1 MGSQNYFIR
10 QNVTQEE
17 VDQIYVGVHN
27 YFSIKLHHGDTF
39 TKFPDVK
46 YQKGKL
52 TYVDLIDI
60 DKFSLHVMEDVMY
73 DLGYGEEMDNEI
85 PIYYHYLV
93 PNEGL
98 DFGLRALGNDA
109 DVIRFS
115 KYVGECK
122 LFNVYTEH
130 GKTNLH
136 TYFCSPSK
144 VRLEVLDDDGEVD
157 VLDTGK
163 KVCSKLLL
171 CWAETG
177 SNEANEAN
185 IEEQMGNIEPEPS
198 IVYQP
203 TFEPT
208 TYVPELSYDELESF
222 DPFEGIIEEHMGEE
236 QEDGEEE
243 DEEGDEETSEEG
255 GDETSEE
262 GGDETSEEG
271 VEEGSEQ
278 RRHKKVSKEGD
289 VDYIVDEENKMDDV
303 AVDMTD
309 FRLNV
314 DGDVV
319 EDEILVDAFDAEM
332 MDNELFDSAV
342 FESKQAVKKMLTSYI
357 VSTRRNIKTIKDDK
371 GRLQA
376 KCKGSMPTFDVN
388 KDGIHIP
395 SQQRAESSNNSKD
408 KGSMVINKGGRG
420 KMTNPSLYSCT
431 WVLYV
436 SKVKDS
442 ETWMVKTFNPKHKC
456 LQTRNVVACT
466 AEFLSEH
473 LVEQVEENP
482 HIPVRAIKEQFQRKF
497 ELGVS
502 MMKAFRAKQR
512 AMQKL
517 HGDYSSQYGMLRDY
531 LEELVKR
538 NHGTTVKIEVE
549 PCTDPTSQ
557 TRQFRRIY
565 VCLGSLK
572 RGFKEIGRDLLGID
586 GAFMKGP
593 FPAENTSSWTWFLK
607 CLGDDL
613 DLTERSNFT
622 FVSDR
627 QKGIIQALEKV
638 FPCAEHRYCLR
649 HIHENMKL
657 NFKGLAYKEFIW
669 KLASATTEI
678 KFYKIMED
686 LKKFNNEAAIWLSKI
701 PPKHWSRSHFSG
713 RAHSDVLLNNMCES
727 LNSKLVDGRD
737 KPIITAL
744 EFIRE
749 YLMRRIVIVLKVIDA
764 NEDEMLTPY
773 AKSQMEAIKKEAAK
787 YTVAWNGGEHFQVSG
802 PFGDQRV
809 VDMRQKTCAC
819 RRWEL
824 TGIPCRHTVAAIWNM
839 EKNTQGNGLPEHC
852 VHQLYMMETWRR
864 VYSHKVF
871 PINGKSMWPTSRIP
885 TTLTAPKH
893 HKPIG
898 RPRKVRRKSKTENE
912 DIVTGTKLNKKNTIN
927 HCQKCGNRGHNS
939 RTCKGQKEQ
948 S

>member
-27 YFSIKLHHGDTF
+27 YFSIKLHHGGTF

-60 DKFSLHVMEDVMY
+60 DKFSVHVMEDVMY
-73 DLGYGEEMDNEI
+73 DLGYGQEMDNEI
-85 PIYYHYLV
+85 PICYHYLV

-98 DFGLRALGNDA
+98 DFRLRALGNDA

-144 VRLEVLDDDGEVD
+144 VRLEVIDNNGEVD

-177 SNEANEAN
+177 SSSGSGYCNEAN
-185 IEEQMGNIEPEPS
+185 IDKQMGNIEPEPS

-208 TYVPELSYDELESF
+208 TYVPELNYDELETF
-222 DPFEGIIEEHMGEE
+222 DPFEGNIEEHMGEE
-236 QEDGEEE
+236 QEDEEEE
-243 DEEGDEETSEEG
+243 DEEGDEETIEEGDEETSEEG
-255 GDETSEE
+255 GDEI
-262 GGDETSEEG
+262 SEEG
-271 VEEGSEQ
+271 VEEISEQ

-319 EDEILVDAFDAEM
+319 EDEVLGDAFDVEM
-332 MDNELFDSAV
+332 MDNELFDSAGESDDNETSVRKRKLRAIRQQNHKSDGFYVGQV
-342 FESKQAVKKMLTSYI
+342 FENKQAVKKMLTSNI

-371 GRLQA
+371 GRLQV

-408 KGSMVINKGGRG
+408 KGSMVKNKGGRG

-436 SKVKDS
+436 SK
-442 ETWMVKTFNPKHKC
+442 
-456 LQTRNVVACT
+456 
-466 AEFLSEH
+466 
-473 LVEQVEENP
+473 
-482 HIPVRAIKEQFQRKF
+482 
-497 ELGVS
+497 
-502 MMKAFRAKQR
+502 
-512 AMQKL
+512 
-517 HGDYSSQYGMLRDY
+517 
-531 LEELVKR
+531 
-538 NHGTTVKIEVE
+538 
-549 PCTDPTSQ
+549 
-557 TRQFRRIY
+557 
-565 VCLGSLK
+565 
-572 RGFKEIGRDLLGID
+572 
-586 GAFMKGP
+586 
-593 FPAENTSSWTWFLK
+593 NTSSWTWFLK

-627 QKGIIQALEKV
+627 QKGIIQALEK
-638 FPCAEHRYCLR
+638 
-649 HIHENMKL
+649 
-657 NFKGLAYKEFIW
+657 
-669 KLASATTEI
+669 
-678 KFYKIMED
+678 
-686 LKKFNNEAAIWLSKI
+686 
-701 PPKHWSRSHFSG
+701 HWSRSHFSDLLICVWMKKTDEENEGGEG
-713 RAHSDVLLNNMCES
+713 RRQLKKEKRICVLGDYIGGKKTNGWLEENEGVTLGFQIGLHAPSS
-727 LNSKLVDGRD
+727 LPSVSWTVDGYICNRD
-737 KPIITAL
+737 GKVYKEKLAGVCGGFLGGDVNFVSQLLPISLCFRFFDCMQICSL
-744 EFIRE
+744 LV
-749 YLMRRIVIVLKVIDA
+749 YLKFSFGSM
-764 NEDEMLTPY
+764 ML
-773 AKSQMEAIKKEAAK
+773 S
-787 YTVAWNGGEHFQVSG
+787 
-802 PFGDQRV
+802 
-809 VDMRQKTCAC
+809 
-819 RRWEL
+819 
-824 TGIPCRHTVAAIWNM
+824 
-839 EKNTQGNGLPEHC
+839 
-852 VHQLYMMETWRR
+852 
-864 VYSHKVF
+864 
-871 PINGKSMWPTSRIP
+871 
-885 TTLTAPKH
+885 
-893 HKPIG
+893 
-898 RPRKVRRKSKTENE
+898 
-912 DIVTGTKLNKKNTIN
+912 
-927 HCQKCGNRGHNS
+927 
-939 RTCKGQKEQ
+939 
-948 S
+948 

>member
-10 QNVTQEE
+10 HNVTQEE
-17 VDQIYVGVHN
+17 VDQLYGMVYVNSFACYVYKSVNFDVSSLFRNAVGVHN
-27 YFSIKLHHGDTF
+27 YFSIKLYHGGTL
-39 TKFPDVK
+39 TKFPNVK

-60 DKFSLHVMEDVMY
+60 DKFSVHVMEDVMY
-73 DLGYGEEMDNEI
+73 ELGYGQEMDNEI

-144 VRLEVLDDDGEVD
+144 VRLEVIDDDGEVD

-163 KVCSKLLL
+163 KICSKLLL

-177 SNEANEAN
+177 SSSGSGYCNE
-185 IEEQMGNIEPEPS
+185 
-198 IVYQP
+198 
-203 TFEPT
+203 
-208 TYVPELSYDELESF
+208 
-222 DPFEGIIEEHMGEE
+222 
-236 QEDGEEE
+236 
-243 DEEGDEETSEEG
+243 
-255 GDETSEE
+255 ETSEE

-271 VEEGSEQ
+271 VEETSEQ

-289 VDYIVDEENKMDDV
+289 VDYNVDEENKMDDV
-303 AVDMTD
+303 AVDMID

-319 EDEILVDAFDAEM
+319 DNELLGDAFDTNM
-332 MDNELFDSAV
+332 MDNELFDSTGESDDNETSVRKRKLRAIRKQNHKSDGFYVGQV

-357 VSTRRNIKTIKDDK
+357 VSTRRNIKTIKDDG

-388 KDGIHIP
+388 KDGMHIP
-395 SQQRAESSNNSKD
+395 SQQRAKSSNNSKD
-408 KGSMVINKGGRG
+408 KGS
-420 KMTNPSLYSCT
+420 
-431 WVLYV
+431 
-436 SKVKDS
+436 KVKDS
-442 ETWMVKTFNPKHKC
+442 QTWMVKTFNPKHKC
-456 LQTRNVVACT
+456 LQTRNVAAYT

-482 HIPVRAIKEQFQRKF
+482 HIPVRAIKDQFQRKF
-497 ELGVS
+497 EVGVS
-502 MMKAFRAKQR
+502 MMKAFMAKQR
-512 AMQKL
+512 DVQKL
-517 HGDYSSQYGMLRDY
+517 HGDYSSQYDMLRDY

-538 NHGTTVKIEVE
+538 NPGTTIKIEVE

-586 GAFMKGP
+586 GAFIKGP
-593 FPAENTSSWTWFLK
+593 FPGQVLTAVGIHPNNGIYHVSYAIIEAENTSSWTWFLK

-613 DLTERSNFT
+613 DLTKKSNFT

-649 HIHENMKL
+649 
-657 NFKGLAYKEFIW
+657 
-669 KLASATTEI
+669 
-678 KFYKIMED
+678 
-686 LKKFNNEAAIWLSKI
+686 
-701 PPKHWSRSHFSG
+701 
-713 RAHSDVLLNNMCES
+713 
-727 LNSKLVDGRD
+727 
-737 KPIITAL
+737 
-744 EFIRE
+744 
-749 YLMRRIVIVLKVIDA
+749 
-764 NEDEMLTPY
+764 
-773 AKSQMEAIKKEAAK
+773 
-787 YTVAWNGGEHFQVSG
+787 
-802 PFGDQRV
+802 
-809 VDMRQKTCAC
+809 
-819 RRWEL
+819 
-824 TGIPCRHTVAAIWNM
+824 
-839 EKNTQGNGLPEHC
+839 
-852 VHQLYMMETWRR
+852 
-864 VYSHKVF
+864 
-871 PINGKSMWPTSRIP
+871 
-885 TTLTAPKH
+885 
-893 HKPIG
+893 
-898 RPRKVRRKSKTENE
+898 
-912 DIVTGTKLNKKNTIN
+912 
-927 HCQKCGNRGHNS
+927 
-939 RTCKGQKEQ
+939 
-948 S
+948 